1 MQNLQSIEETL
12 QKLKAEISE
21 IKRGSRGG
29 HQRPHKFVML
39 LAVIEMTERGLLAE
53 NKIYLQN
60 PLIAIFESLF
70 SLARRKDDLCQPG
83 PPFFHL
89 RSSGFWFHKVKP
101 SKEDAYARLKSPGG
115 GMQIILDH
123 VEYAYLRDDW
133 FQALSQPK
141 VRKELRSYIA
151 DLLNQDNIPNATT
164 YGEAIQPDR
173 AVKET
178 KEVKP
183 KDMPKRLETA
193 FHETFYLS
201 RPELSQ
207 MLKVIHNQADALDDA
222 TLREVL
228 REHTHLG
235 TNQIRAM
242 PRYGFGTGLLDE
254 KYQLTTFGKLMLQ
267 HDPLLESAGTQWLMH
282 YFMSSPHGPGPAF
295 WHNLVTSR
303 FRIGDQFSRSDLV
316 FQAKSFISD
325 TLGKQLKDDTIE
337 AAITAFLGT
346 YVKPDGLSRLEI
358 LVNDGS
364 DTYTV
369 LDPEAP
375 SMRVVACALMDLWQA
390 KYTNL
395 ATINLNDLYG
405 ANGLSS
411 IFMVGRGK
419 LNSLLEEMQQEGVVE
434 MFRIAPPYQVRLLHS
449 DVALML
455 GKLYGTDIA
464 S

>member
-1 MQNLQSIEETL
+1 MEAPLSIEEIIR
-12 QKLKAEISE
+12 KLRIDISE

-29 HQRPHKFVML
+29 HQRPHKYVML
-39 LAVIEMTERGLLAE
+39 LAVIEMAERGLLAE

-70 SLARRKDDLCQPG
+70 NLVRRKDDLCQPG

-101 SKEDAYARLKSPGG
+101 SKEAAYEKLKSPGG
-115 GMQIILDH
+115 GTQVILDH

-133 FQALSQPK
+133 FQALNQPK
-141 VRKELRSYIA
+141 VRKELRSFIA
-151 DLLNQDNIPNATT
+151 DLLKQDDVSHTET
-164 YGEAIQPDR
+164 YGETIQHHR

-207 MLKVIHNQADALDDA
+207 ALDVIQDQADALDDGS
-222 TLREVL
+222 LKEVL
-228 REHTHLG
+228 RKHTHLG
-235 TNQIRAM
+235 TNQIRAV

-254 KYQLTTFGKLMLQ
+254 KYQLTIFGKLALK

-282 YFMSSPHGPGPAF
+282 YFMSAPQGPGPAF
-295 WHNLVTSR
+295 WHHLITTR
-303 FRIGDQFSRSDLV
+303 FRTGDQFSRADLV
-316 FQAKSFISD
+316 FHAKAFISD
-325 TLGKQLKDDTIE
+325 TLGKQLKDDTVE
-337 AAITAFLGT
+337 AAITAFIGT
-346 YVKPDGLSRLEI
+346 YVKPDGFSKLEI
-358 LVNDGS
+358 LANDRPDS
-364 DTYTV
+364 YTV
-369 LDPEAP
+369 LEPEAP
-375 SMRVVACALMDLWQA
+375 PMWVVACALMDLWQA
-390 KYTNL
+390 KYNNL

-411 IFMVGRGK
+411 VFMVGRGK
-419 LNSLLEEMQQEGVVE
+419 LNSLLEEMQQEGIVE
-434 MFRIAPPYQVRLLHS
+434 IFRIAPPYQVRLLHS
-449 DVALML
+449 NVALML
-455 GKLYGTDIA
+455 GKLYGTDI
-464 S
+464 SS